1 MLILQE
7 IIDSLTHIVHELNER
22 LTSMGS
28 RRGVDSKHE
37 RDDIHT
43 SITSHKMRITIE
55 RLLRQVSAFN
65 GLLVDLEASEATTGE
80 TLIRSSVLMHGLSSE
95 LHLRNREVSRMA
107 ETLRD
112 QETMLKLES
121 RKLAKSATLRQQM
134 AINVTNS
141 ICAGYL
147 NIQMGDASPTAQ
159 GEKRFVCLNFADLRI
174 YDYTLSSITNRLL
187 VAEHNIEVSKRASGI
202 EYFWKHKSNDM
213 WVSILLPV
221 TISRFSKWAYAMD
234 MVQRSLSS
242 PENQVGPA
250 VSIAYP
256 GVSIADIDE
265 DSTIV
270 DTMAAIM

>member
-1 MLILQE
+1 MVNRQE
-7 IIDSLTHIVHELNER
+7 IIDNLTHIVHELNER

-55 RLLRQVSAFN
+55 RLLRQVSTFN

-95 LHLRNREVSRMA
+95 LHQRNMEVSRMA

-147 NIQMGDASPTAQ
+147 NIQIGDTGR

-187 VAEHNIEVSKRASGI
+187 VSEHNIEVSKRTSGI
-202 EYFWKHKSNDM
+202 EYVWKHKSNDM

-250 VSIAYP
+250 VSIPYP

-270 DTMAAIM
+270 DTMAIM